1 MPAKPC
7 RLDNNGA
14 ASRLG
19 ILLVLSLAL
28 VPLVAGASQQRPRVA
43 VGDEAIGFTMP
54 SIDGETY
61 SLADLRGEK
70 TAILIFFRGTW

>member
-28 VPLVAGASQQRPRVA
+28 VPLVAGASQQGPRVE

-54 SIDGETY
+54 SIDGENY